1 MPRLLFLLLCLAVAF
16 APTAPVV
23 GQTTNKLKRYTVRG
37 VQPLDAGS
45 ISSAEI
51 GVSPGAELLVTGLNA
66 NGVILSQ
73 LYFGGEETSAVDR
86 GDTTFSINFSLVT
99 QTLEQVWRSSSL
111 WYDFDRDGDKD
122 LLLMGARNRETPFN
136 PVTRLYVNDRG
147 TLTPVSPATLLPG
160 LYDGAVAMGDLF
172 GDGRLF
178 VVLTGR
184 DAADAP
190 FFGYYQ
196 LESFTTNAG
205 TPSVRVASAVTAPFG
220 LALAALAL
228 GDCDADGDLDLAISG
243 INPAGLPQTTL
254 YRNSGAGFSATAQAL
269 PGVFNGGMD
278 WGDVD
283 GDGDA
288 DLALTGA
295 TYGPA
300 LLEGTTRL
308 YRSAGCTLTPDAP
321 LPSAL
326 LAGNTALLR
335 DHDGDGDLDLLLNG
349 FMGDPAAPLARLAVY
364 LNSGS
369 GTFTLYDEQPG
380 ALYSNADWVD
390 LNADGFLDP
399 LTGGS
404 VFGTPGLLLFRKP
417 GLPPPPDEG
426 D

>member
-1 MPRLLFLLLCLAVAF
+1 MPRLLSLALCLVLASTPASPAF
-16 APTAPVV
+16 
-23 GQTTNKLKRYTVRG
+23 GQTTNKLKRYTVIG

-51 GVSPGAELLVTGLNA
+51 GTSPGPELLVTGLNA
-66 NGVILSQ
+66 NGVVLSQ
-73 LYFGGEETSAVDR
+73 LYFGGEESFAVDR
-86 GDTTFSINFSLVT
+86 GDTTFSLNFSLVT

-111 WYDFDRDGDKD
+111 WYDFDGDGDQD
-122 LLLMGARNRETPFN
+122 LVLMGARNRAAPFN

-147 TLTPVSPATLLPG
+147 TLAPVSPVELLPG
-160 LYDGAVAMGDLF
+160 IYDGAVAMGDLF

-178 VVLTGR
+178 IVLVGR

-190 FFGYYQ
+190 LFGYYQ
-196 LESFTTNAG
+196 IESFTTNAG
-205 TPSVRVASAVTAPFG
+205 TPSVRVVNAVTAPFG
-220 LALAALAL
+220 LALSALAL
-228 GDCDADGDLDLAISG
+228 GDCDADGDLDLALSG
-243 INPAGLPQTTL
+243 ISPTGLLQTTL
-254 YRNSGAGFSATAQAL
+254 YRNSGTGFSAMPQAL
-269 PGVFNGGMD
+269 TGVFNGGMD

-283 GDGDA
+283 GDGDD

-300 LLEGTTRL
+300 LLEGVSRL
-308 YRSAGCTLTPDAP
+308 YRSDGCVLTPDAP
-321 LPSAL
+321 LPAAL

-349 FMGDPAAPLARLAVY
+349 FIGDPAAPLARLSVY
-364 LNSGS
+364 LNDGS
-369 GTFTLYDEQPG
+369 GAFTLYDEQPG